1 MSSSRMMMVDVNA
14 CSSYLSFLKN
24 AAMNGMTQGSGEDL
38 HNSSHTNGNGE
49 ASSMQYNFSALRRN
63 SNNQRRL
70 PSLHNSNHDHSEAGG
85 NHLPA
90 HHEDEDEDDG
100 GNMFHSWLDW
110 STSSCMATNPC
121 MTFSATS
128 NFDDHYNGA
137 SPNVDLRHPL
147 EDDIRA
153 LK

>member
-1 MSSSRMMMVDVNA
+1 MMMVDVNA

-24 AAMNGMTQGSGEDL
+24 AAMNGITQGGGDDPNGSHSSGA
-38 HNSSHTNGNGE
+38 GE

-63 SNNQRRL
+63 SNNQRRV
-70 PSLHNSNHDHSEAGG
+70 PSLHNSNHDHSETGT
-85 NHLPA
+85 NHLPT

-100 GNMFHSWLDW
+100 GNVFHSWLDW
-110 STSSCMATNPC
+110 STSSCTATNPC

-128 NFDDHYNGA
+128 NFDDHYNAGGTTA
-137 SPNVDLRHPL
+137 NMDLRHPL